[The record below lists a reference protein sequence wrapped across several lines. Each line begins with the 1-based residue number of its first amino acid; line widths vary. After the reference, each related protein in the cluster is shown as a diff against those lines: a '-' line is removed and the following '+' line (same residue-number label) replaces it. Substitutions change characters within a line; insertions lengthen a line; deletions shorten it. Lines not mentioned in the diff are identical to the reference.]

1 LAERAEAAPV
11 RQLLLTG
18 QQGQASAKQA
28 DEEMAVAVRDIGL
41 MYLAKPEPRSS
52 GDVSIKRDVIGFGE
66 PEE

>member
-1 LAERAEAAPV
+1 MNWAAAYEGPHLLGPARSPLGIAPPPFGVYQAEAAPV

-41 MYLAKPEPRSS
+41 M
-52 GDVSIKRDVIGFGE
+52 
-66 PEE
+66 